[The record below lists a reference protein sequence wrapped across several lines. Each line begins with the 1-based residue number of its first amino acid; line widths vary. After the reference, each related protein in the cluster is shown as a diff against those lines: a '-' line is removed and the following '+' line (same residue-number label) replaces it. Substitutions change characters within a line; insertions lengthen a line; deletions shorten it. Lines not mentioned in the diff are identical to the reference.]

1 MDPPKGAKVI
11 ECKWICK
18 EKAGGIFKGRLVAKG
33 FKQVHGIDYDEIFSP
48 VAMLKCIMILFS
60 TTTYLDYEIWK
71 MDVEMDFL
79 NGN

>member
-1 MDPPKGAKVI
+1 M
-11 ECKWICK
+11 
-18 EKAGGIFKGRLVAKG
+18 AKG